1 MAGEIA
7 EAAALAVVGIAT
19 VLSALAILMVATMVV
34 MRVVQGRREESKEIP
49 EPDPDPDRER
59 FPAGERVAV
68 IAVAVAL
75 AMQKEQAASP
85 ARVGTT
91 SMTHAAVNQWQTA
104 GRQRLMRSRKKA
116 GRQWG
121 RLQ

>member
-34 MRVVQGRREESKEIP
+34 MRVVQGRGEESKEIP
-49 EPDPDPDRER
+49 EPEPDPDRER

-68 IAVAVAL
+68 IAVAVVL

-85 ARVGTT
+85 GRDTT